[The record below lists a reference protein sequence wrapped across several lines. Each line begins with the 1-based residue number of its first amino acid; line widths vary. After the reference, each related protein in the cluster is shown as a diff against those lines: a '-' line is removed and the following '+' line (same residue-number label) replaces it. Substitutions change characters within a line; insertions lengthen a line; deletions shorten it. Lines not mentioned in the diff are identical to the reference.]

1 MGGRFG
7 QGSCGR
13 APLCKSLVKALLRNT
28 ASVTPGALVL
38 TCVLASSPDA
48 QHVRKYREPESKGSC
63 TAVQKSVCA
72 TVQAWGWWGEGTGSR
87 AWDKGAPRPRM
98 CFTSSYMTV
107 LRQALC
113 AGPGKVP
120 ELNTDRVICKVTK
133 KNKNQKTDVAESK
146 AFKLESFLEEG
157 KVFHIMSKMR
167 LNSTHGR
174 MKRSPQFK
182 WRGGCWLQTFQAV
195 SALLWQVTP

>member
-1 MGGRFG
+1 
-7 QGSCGR
+7 
-13 APLCKSLVKALLRNT
+13 
-28 ASVTPGALVL
+28 
-38 TCVLASSPDA
+38 
-48 QHVRKYREPESKGSC
+48 
-63 TAVQKSVCA
+63 
-72 TVQAWGWWGEGTGSR
+72 
-87 AWDKGAPRPRM
+87 
-98 CFTSSYMTV
+98 MTV

-182 WRGGCWLQTFQAV
+182 WRGGC
-195 SALLWQVTP
+195 